1 MERPPKNH
9 VSSVELM
16 TILLATDTS
25 VIKRA
30 RQQIHKLTLSPIYG
44 SNDTKI
50 TMERITHHRLI
61 THTAL
66 FAPVDEK
73 PHDITECI
81 PFDLPQN

>member
-1 MERPPKNH
+1 MEKPAKNH

-25 VIKRA
+25 VIKRV

-44 SNDTKI
+44 SNDTKL
-50 TMERITHHRLI
+50 TTERVTHHRLI

-66 FAPVDEK
+66 FTPADEK
-73 PHDITECI
+73 PQHITECI
-81 PFDLPQN
+81 PLDLP